1 METKLKIVVADDV
14 KVIAE
19 NMQSVIAKNPR
30 VEKVLTA
37 FDGEDEV
44 IKIMNLKPD
53 IVFTDM
59 QMPKKT
65 GLEVIEEIQGNLS
78 IMKKPKFILVTAD
91 RDSSLIVKAREL
103 GFENPSIER
112 KEKIEQTRKEL
123 KRKGFFK
130 RLLNIK

>member
-65 GLEVIEEIQGNLS
+65 GLEVIEEIKG
-78 IMKKPKFILVTAD
+78 
-91 RDSSLIVKAREL
+91 
-103 GFENPSIER
+103 
-112 KEKIEQTRKEL
+112 KEKIEQTRYEL
-123 KRKGFFK
+123 KKEGFFK
-130 RLLNIK
+130 RLLNKNK